1 MVPRYRASIA
11 KLCQLDEHHEKENWD
26 TFYNDEAM
34 NKKVFNLV
42 ANLPKLSA
50 NKRKREPEDSNPAPQ
65 ASIDKRSKKDTYH
78 PEVI

>member
-1 MVPRYRASIA
+1 M
-11 KLCQLDEHHEKENWD
+11 CQLGFLDDEEKENWD
-26 TFYNDEAM
+26 TFYDDEAK

-50 NKRKREPEDSNPAPQ
+50 NKRKREPDDSNPALQ
-65 ASIDKRSKKDTYH
+65 ASIDKRAKKETYH

>member
-11 KLCQLDEHHEKENWD
+11 KLCQLGFLDDEEKENWD

-42 ANLPKLSA
+42 ANLPKPTRESVSLRILIQLLKPPSTSGQ
-50 NKRKREPEDSNPAPQ
+50 RKTLTTQR
-65 ASIDKRSKKDTYH
+65 
-78 PEVI
+78 